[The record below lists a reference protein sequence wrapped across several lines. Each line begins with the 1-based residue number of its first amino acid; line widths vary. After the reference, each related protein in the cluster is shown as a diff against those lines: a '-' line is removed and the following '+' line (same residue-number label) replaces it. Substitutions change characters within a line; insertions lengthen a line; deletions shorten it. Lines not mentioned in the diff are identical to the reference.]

1 MAAARGHVDCVQA
14 LLDANSP
21 IDAVEQDGK
30 TALII
35 ALENGNV
42 DIASILI
49 TNGCDINHA
58 DHVSLVEKISK
69 NDRLRYQ
76 RRIRCNS
83 IKYTFKQNKCPHS
96 STATQLF
103 T

>member
-1 MAAARGHVDCVQA
+1 MAAARGHVDCVQS

-21 IDAVEQDGK
+21 LDAVEQDGK

-35 ALENGNV
+35 ALENGSV

-58 DHVSLVEKISK
+58 DNVSSGEE
-69 NDRLRYQ
+69 Y
-76 RRIRCNS
+76 
-83 IKYTFKQNKCPHS
+83 
-96 STATQLF
+96 
-103 T
+103 